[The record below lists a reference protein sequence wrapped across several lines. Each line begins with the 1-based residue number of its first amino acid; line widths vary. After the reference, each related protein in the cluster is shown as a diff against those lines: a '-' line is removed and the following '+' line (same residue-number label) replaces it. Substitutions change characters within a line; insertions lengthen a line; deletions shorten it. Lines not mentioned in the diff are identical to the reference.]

1 MSGKKVVKGIVAP
14 SPLKKK
20 VEKIKLYDAQRAHVE
35 KAKTILEQFIACFD
49 MSVMGAGKTYTTSV
63 IGMEFE
69 YEHMVV
75 FCPSAVEKK
84 WRKMATDYNVPLT
97 VVTSYESLRSK
108 KGSQPTHGLLKR
120 DDSDKKPV
128 FTVTKKFKRMVEEGV
143 LLVCD
148 ESQKIKNKSSAMY
161 DAVRALTTH
170 VILSGGAS
178 RIMLLSGTPFD
189 KEEQVISMMRLL
201 GFIRSDILK
210 IYNKETNE
218 LRLIGAQELIDF
230 CMDIDEGLTSE
241 MVDSYRFTDKN
252 VPEFCYKLFQ
262 DVIKPNIA
270 IEMPLPEMRETIDCM
285 DGYYNLPQEDSVA
298 LKSAITNLRSAA
310 QFNVKTGKTNYDGK
324 SFGAI
329 TKSLIAA
336 EGAKLNT
343 IARLAFFDLE
353 ENPNCKVVIG
363 VNYVRSIEEL
373 SRVLA
378 FADPLVLH
386 GRIHK
391 DKRFATIQKFQE
403 ANSKHR
409 LLITNIRVSASG
421 IDLDDKDGD
430 YPRKVYVVPNYSIQ
444 DLQQFTGRFIRAD
457 SQSSASIRFVYG
469 RCGVLESS
477 ILNALARKN
486 KVMSETLNGQVEA
499 GIRFPGG
506 YDREEEADLKGYP
519 SGIYPTEEAFN
530 VDLDLFRDV
539 IDDEEEEVLE
549 DIESDEEEEKPKK
562 VANGGAGR
570 ISPPKAAK
578 ASPAKVAKVSP
589 AKAAKAVKGK
599 KVDDEKLE
607 RLLVAAFKKNNLGVK
622 KRVEEFEDE
631 EEEEVE
637 EFEEELEE
645 EEEEELEE
653 EDD

>member
-1 MSGKKVVKGIVAP
+1 MSDKKVIKGVVART
-14 SPLKKK
+14 PLKKK
-20 VEKIKLYDAQRAHVE
+20 FEKIVLSDAQRVLVDKSKE
-35 KAKTILEQFIACFD
+35 VLSQFIACFNL
-49 MSVMGAGKTYTTSV
+49 SIMGSGKTYTTSV
-63 IGMEFE
+63 TGMELD
-69 YEHMVV
+69 YENMVV

-84 WRKMATDYNVPLT
+84 WKQMASDYGVPLT

-120 DDSDKKPV
+120 DDSEKKPV

-218 LRLIGAQELIDF
+218 LRLLGAQELIDF
-230 CMDIDEGLTSE
+230 CMDIDEETTSE

-252 VPEFCYKLFQ
+252 VPTFCYKLFQ

-270 IEMPLPEMRETIDCM
+270 VEMPPPEMRENIDCM
-285 DGYYNLPQEDSVA
+285 DGYYNLPQDDSVA

-343 IARLAFFDLE
+343 IARLAYFDLE
-353 ENPNCKVVIG
+353 ENPKCKVVIG

-378 FADPLVLH
+378 FANPLVLH

-409 LLITNIRVSASG
+409 LLITNIRVSSSG
-421 IDLDDKDGD
+421 IDLDDKNGNF
-430 YPRKVYVVPNYSIQ
+430 PRKVYVVPNYSIQ
-444 DLQQFTGRFIRAD
+444 DLQQFTGRFVRMD
-457 SQSSASIRFVYG
+457 TRSSASIRFVYG

-486 KVMSETLNGQVEA
+486 KVMSETLNNQVEA

-506 YDREEEADLKGYP
+506 YDREEEADLEGYP
-519 SGIYPTEEAFN
+519 SGIYPTEDAFN
-530 VDLDLFRDV
+530 VDLDLFHDV

-549 DIESDEEEEKPKK
+549 DIESEEEEEEKPKK
-562 VANGGAGR
+562 AANGGAGR

-578 ASPAKVAKVSP
+578 ASPAKTAKVTP
-589 AKAAKAVKGK
+589 AKAAKTVKGK

-607 RLLVAAFKKNNLGVK
+607 QLLVAAFKKANLGVK
-622 KRVEEFEDE
+622 KRVEEFEEE

-637 EFEEELEE
+637 EFEDEE
-645 EEEEELEE
+645 EEEEVDEEE